1 MSNNRSGDSGNWAAI
16 WIVRGI
22 ITLPHFFFNYF
33 IFQIIAVCMAK
44 FMETG
49 QVIPVKVEIQKKT

>member
-1 MSNNRSGDSGNWAAI
+1 
-16 WIVRGI
+16 VRGI
-22 ITLPHFFFNYF
+22 ITLPHFFFNYS

-49 QVIPVKVEIQKKT
+49 QVIPVKVEIQKNT